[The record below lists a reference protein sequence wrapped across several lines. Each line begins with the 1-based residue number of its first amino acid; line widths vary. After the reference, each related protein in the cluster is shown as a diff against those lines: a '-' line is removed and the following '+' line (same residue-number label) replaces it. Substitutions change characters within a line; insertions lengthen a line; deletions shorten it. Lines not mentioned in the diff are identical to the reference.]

1 MTFSLNT
8 DPQHLL
14 HSHVSH
20 QQRSSHYKTKICKV
34 SLVAAAALNVCC
46 RSYTLQSL
54 AWNVG
59 SCASFRAPKCCS
71 GSLCCVLRPKFCLA
85 STEPQWAKHFWPD
98 RHLITHQKEHFLILA
113 GFFPSTS
120 VISDLES
127 QQSSNALQSFG
138 PLIHK
143 FVFFQAEKR
152 SMCQEFKV
160 LAFWYTHALISR
172 QTIFSCVSLRCL
184 NQV

>member
-20 QQRSSHYKTKICKV
+20 QKRSSHYKTKICKV

-46 RSYTLQSL
+46 RSYTLQTL
-54 AWNVG
+54 AWNIG

-98 RHLITHQKEHFLILA
+98 WDLITHQKEHFLILA
-113 GFFPSTS
+113 GFIPSTS
-120 VISDLES
+120 VISDFES
-127 QQSSNALQSFG
+127 QQSRCFA
-138 PLIHK
+138 K
-143 FVFFQAEKR
+143 FWSIDPQVCFLSSRKR